1 MLYGEKMKQIL
12 EKFNVDTSVLPDSL
26 YSTLLDAIYNV
37 EISGEGGIDTSSA
50 TAVASDILKS
60 KTAYAKGVK
69 LTGTIESKGSA
80 TYTPSTTD
88 SIISSGVYLSGN
100 QTIKGDA
107 NLNSA
112 NIKKDVTIF
121 GVTGTLDNSG
131 IDTSSATAIASDIL
145 KSKTAYAKGIKI
157 TGTIESKGAE
167 TYTPKTTD
175 QTINNGVY
183 LSGVQTIK
191 GDTNLNS
198 ANIKNGVTIFGVTG
212 TLDDSGID
220 TSDATATTTDILK
233 DKTAYSNG
241 VKVTG
246 TIESKSA
253 ETYTPSTT
261 DTVIN
266 SGVYLSGNQTIKG
279 DVNLVADNIKK
290 DVTIFGVT
298 GTLDNTSVEIT
309 SNPFS
314 VTFDNL
320 DNVTVTE
327 GTWNKENSRIEF

>member
-1 MLYGEKMKQIL
+1 MLYGERMKQIL
-12 EKFNVDTSVLPDSL
+12 EKFNVDTSTLPDSL

-50 TAVASDILKS
+50 TAIASDILKS

-69 LTGTIESKGSA
+69 
-80 TYTPSTTD
+80 
-88 SIISSGVYLSGN
+88 
-100 QTIKGDA
+100 
-107 NLNSA
+107 
-112 NIKKDVTIF
+112 
-121 GVTGTLDNSG
+121 
-131 IDTSSATAIASDIL
+131 
-145 KSKTAYAKGIKI
+145 I
-157 TGTIESKGAE
+157 TGTIESKDAE

-198 ANIKNGVTIFGVTG
+198 ANIKNGITIFGVTG

-253 ETYTPSTT
+253 ETYIPSTT

-279 DVNLVADNIKK
+279 DANLNSANIKKDVIIFGVTGTLDNSGIDTSDATATSNDVLKNKTAYVNNNKITGTIESKSAETYTPSTTDQTITDGVYLSGVQTIKGDANLVADNIKK

-327 GTWNKENSRIEF
+327 GTWNEENSRIEF

>member
-12 EKFNVDTSVLPDSL
+12 EKFNIDTSVLPDSL

-50 TAVASDILKS
+50 TAIASDILKS
-60 KTAYAKGVK
+60 KTAYAKGV
-69 LTGTIESKGSA
+69 
-80 TYTPSTTD
+80 
-88 SIISSGVYLSGN
+88 
-100 QTIKGDA
+100 
-107 NLNSA
+107 
-112 NIKKDVTIF
+112 
-121 GVTGTLDNSG
+121 
-131 IDTSSATAIASDIL
+131 
-145 KSKTAYAKGIKI
+145 KI

-183 LSGVQTIK
+183 LSGV
-191 GDTNLNS
+191 
-198 ANIKNGVTIFGVTG
+198 
-212 TLDDSGID
+212 
-220 TSDATATTTDILK
+220 
-233 DKTAYSNG
+233 
-241 VKVTG
+241 
-246 TIESKSA
+246 
-253 ETYTPSTT
+253 
-261 DTVIN
+261 
-266 SGVYLSGNQTIKG
+266 QTIKG

-327 GTWNKENSRIEF
+327 GTWNEENSRIEF

>member
-12 EKFNVDTSVLPDSL
+12 EKFNIDTSVLPDSL

-50 TAVASDILKS
+50 TAIASDILKS

-69 LTGTIESKGSA
+69 
-80 TYTPSTTD
+80 
-88 SIISSGVYLSGN
+88 
-100 QTIKGDA
+100 
-107 NLNSA
+107 
-112 NIKKDVTIF
+112 
-121 GVTGTLDNSG
+121 
-131 IDTSSATAIASDIL
+131 
-145 KSKTAYAKGIKI
+145 I
-157 TGTIESKGAE
+157 TGTIESKG
-167 TYTPKTTD
+167 
-175 QTINNGVY
+175 
-183 LSGVQTIK
+183 
-191 GDTNLNS
+191 
-198 ANIKNGVTIFGVTG
+198 
-212 TLDDSGID
+212 
-220 TSDATATTTDILK
+220 
-233 DKTAYSNG
+233 
-241 VKVTG
+241 
-246 TIESKSA
+246 A

-327 GTWNKENSRIEF
+327 GTWNEENSRIEF

>member
-1 MLYGEKMKQIL
+1 MLYGERMKQIL
-12 EKFNVDTSVLPDSL
+12 EKFGVDTSTLPDSL

-131 IDTSSATAIASDIL
+131 IDTS
-145 KSKTAYAKGIKI
+145 
-157 TGTIESKGAE
+157 
-167 TYTPKTTD
+167 
-175 QTINNGVY
+175 
-183 LSGVQTIK
+183 
-191 GDTNLNS
+191 
-198 ANIKNGVTIFGVTG
+198 
-212 TLDDSGID
+212 
-220 TSDATATTTDILK
+220 DATATTTDILK

-246 TIESKSA
+246 TIESKGE
-253 ETYTPSTT
+253 ETYIPSTT

-327 GTWNKENSRIEF
+327 GTWNEENSRIEF

>member
-50 TAVASDILKS
+50 TAIASDILKS
-60 KTAYAKGVK
+60 KTAYAKGV
-69 LTGTIESKGSA
+69 
-80 TYTPSTTD
+80 
-88 SIISSGVYLSGN
+88 
-100 QTIKGDA
+100 
-107 NLNSA
+107 
-112 NIKKDVTIF
+112 
-121 GVTGTLDNSG
+121 
-131 IDTSSATAIASDIL
+131 
-145 KSKTAYAKGIKI
+145 KI

-175 QTINNGVY
+175 QTIKNGVY

-220 TSDATATTTDILK
+220 TSDATATTNDVLK
-233 DKTAYSNG
+233 NKTAYVNNN
-241 VKVTG
+241 KITG

-279 DVNLVADNIKK
+279 DVNLVADNIKNGIS
-290 DVTIFGVT
+290 IFGVT

-327 GTWNKENSRIEF
+327 GTWNEENSRIEF